1 MSNNNDDHR
10 WDLSESDKAYVP
22 ECDDA
27 FEQKMDE
34 WQARDWADWLA
45 RNLTFPFTVT
55 REEDED
61 DAYFASGAAKAPFR
75 LGHKMEVLELDEED
89 VDRGILVKVRE
100 KGQVGY
106 VPLCDVEVTP
116 KVNSNFW
123 PVREYV
129 VWFANR
135 Y

>member
-1 MSNNNDDHR
+1 MSNADDHR
-10 WDLSESDKAYVP
+10 WDLNEDDKGYTQ

-27 FEQKMDE
+27 FEEKLEE
-34 WQARDWADWLA
+34 WQARGWMEWLA
-45 RNLTFPFTVT
+45 KELIFPFILT

-61 DAYFASGAAKAPFR
+61 DAYFSSGAAKALFR
-75 LGHKMEVLELDEED
+75 LGHQMELLALDEED
-89 VDRGILVKVRE
+89 VDRGLMVKVRE

-106 VPLCDVEVTP
+106 VPRADLE
-116 KVNSNFW
+116 VNSKSDKNFW